1 MPLLKEEGVLAP
13 MLTWAAKIMGCLS
26 RRAQES
32 ADSGMKKLRP
42 KTGRRAQESAD
53 SGMKKLRPKT
63 GRRAQECAVHGSPV
77 TATLARCGPTS
88 SVTRESASICIRER
102 G

>member
-13 MLTWAAKIMGCLS
+13 MLTWAAKIMGCPS
-26 RRAQES
+26 
-32 ADSGMKKLRP
+32 
-42 KTGRRAQESAD
+42 RRAQESAD